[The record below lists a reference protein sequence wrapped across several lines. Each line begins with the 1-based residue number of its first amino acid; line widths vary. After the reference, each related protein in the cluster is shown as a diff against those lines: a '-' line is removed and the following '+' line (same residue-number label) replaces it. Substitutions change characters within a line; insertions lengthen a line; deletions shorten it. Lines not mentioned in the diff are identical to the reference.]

1 VAPKALLLGALV
13 WQRRHIMRLPG
24 FNSLTHTW
32 SFRWSVASTAVVLGL
47 LSSCGKATFIVQQY
61 DGSPLAEGQVAI
73 LRLNGD
79 EPVRLEA
86 LDGEPLG
93 YELHDRAS
101 RVHIE
106 MLPGEHELALAEG
119 PDLPA
124 KRRRF
129 RAEAGK
135 VYRPLL
141 VHSQTNAPVIPG
153 VGGWVIGIYEVD
165 PSSDDIVRE
174 ISQVPV
180 VNSSAAVAPVAP
192 VSTPAQASTP
202 IVPSAPSPAASAT
215 SLQLS
220 EPAQSA
226 APAPAQGSVSTP

>member
-1 VAPKALLLGALV
+1 M
-13 WQRRHIMRLPG
+13 WQRQRIMRSLG
-24 FNSLTHTW
+24 VGLRNSTRKGSKFLVM
-32 SFRWSVASTAVVLGL
+32 SCLAAVMGMTTG
-47 LSSCGKATFIVQQY
+47 CGKATFIVQQY
-61 DGSPLAEGQVAI
+61 DGSPLAEDQVAI

-79 EPVRLEA
+79 DPVRLEA

-119 PDLPA
+119 PELPP

-141 VHSQTNAPVIPG
+141 VRAKTAGPVIPG
-153 VGGWVIGIYEVD
+153 VSSWVVGIYEVN
-165 PSSDDIVRE
+165 PSNDDIVRE
-174 ISQVPV
+174 ISQVTL
-180 VNSSAAVAPVAP
+180 AASPVAP
-192 VSTPAQASTP
+192 
-202 IVPSAPSPAASAT
+202 APSPIVSTAPPSQPSALPVPTAPAANTTSEPTPSASTVQGT
-215 SLQLS
+215 SLPAES
-220 EPAQSA
+220 EPASNVQS
-226 APAPAQGSVSTP
+226 VTP